1 MLGARPGIAEAFAGW
16 IEKHYPGVR
25 VKGFRDGYFDA
36 SQETAVIRDIRDSGA
51 AILLVAFGS
60 PRQDLWIG
68 QHLPDLGVRIAMGV
82 GGLFDFYSGRIP
94 RAPQWMR
101 ELSLE
106 WFYRLY
112 QEPRRMWRRYLV
124 GNVVFL
130 SRVIMSAIFHRSEL
144 IPSTRTLM
152 KRGNK

>member
-1 MLGARPGIAEAFAGW
+1 VIFRRSHSAG
-16 IEKHYPGVR
+16 G
-25 VKGFRDGYFDA
+25 
-36 SQETAVIRDIRDSGA
+36 
-51 AILLVAFGS
+51 LCS

-82 GGLFDFYSGRIP
+82 GGLFDFYSGAFTRSTVDAGTQPRVVLPPLPGAATHVARI
-94 RAPQWMR
+94 
-101 ELSLE
+101 SS
-106 WFYRLY
+106 
-112 QEPRRMWRRYLV
+112 

>member
-1 MLGARPGIAEAFAGW
+1 
-16 IEKHYPGVR
+16 
-25 VKGFRDGYFDA
+25 
-36 SQETAVIRDIRDSGA
+36 
-51 AILLVAFGS
+51 
-60 PRQDLWIG
+60 
-68 QHLPDLGVRIAMGV
+68 
-82 GGLFDFYSGRIP
+82 
-94 RAPQWMR
+94 MR